1 MKKFIVIEVVV
12 IIALVIGFLVGK
24 SLNSDNPINYY
35 RNADRAWQEA
45 VKTDIPPVTLDDF
58 DQKRLQ
64 QVRALYRE
72 VFDKYPNSDWADDA
86 LYQYASRISRSQEE
100 QFTLFRRII
109 NNYPDSQ
116 WADDSLYG
124 IAVAYY
130 RLGAEASENN
140 PELQDAGDTYYDR
153 SFAFFDQVIR
163 DYSGSALVDQALF
176 NRAMCYYGKKM
187 LEPALEQ
194 LSALTNDLADTLII
208 HEVIYYI
215 GMIYVEQ
222 RKYKNGRVE
231 FRNVI
236 DSGHKELSPLAQFGI
251 AQTYFSEANYEKA
264 IDEYEK
270 VIGNYSATKS
280 AEDARFYI
288 GWSYQRLEKYD
299 EAIFQLEEAIELF
312 PHNEN
317 SSNSQFFIAQIY
329 HAKEDYQGATEAYR
343 KVMDNTTIDY
353 NTRRSAQYR
362 IAKLLEENDD
372 IDGAVGAYQQL
383 LKNFPELHQTPSHPS
398 NNINENYIRKLR
410 SDQL

>member
-130 RLGAEASENN
+130 RLGA
-140 PELQDAGDTYYDR
+140 
-153 SFAFFDQVIR
+153 
-163 DYSGSALVDQALF
+163 
-176 NRAMCYYGKKM
+176 
-187 LEPALEQ
+187 
-194 LSALTNDLADTLII
+194 
-208 HEVIYYI
+208 
-215 GMIYVEQ
+215 
-222 RKYKNGRVE
+222 
-231 FRNVI
+231 
-236 DSGHKELSPLAQFGI
+236 
-251 AQTYFSEANYEKA
+251 
-264 IDEYEK
+264 
-270 VIGNYSATKS
+270 
-280 AEDARFYI
+280 
-288 GWSYQRLEKYD
+288 
-299 EAIFQLEEAIELF
+299 
-312 PHNEN
+312 
-317 SSNSQFFIAQIY
+317 
-329 HAKEDYQGATEAYR
+329 
-343 KVMDNTTIDY
+343 
-353 NTRRSAQYR
+353 
-362 IAKLLEENDD
+362 
-372 IDGAVGAYQQL
+372 
-383 LKNFPELHQTPSHPS
+383 
-398 NNINENYIRKLR
+398 
-410 SDQL
+410 

>member
-1 MKKFIVIEVVV
+1 M
-12 IIALVIGFLVGK
+12 
-24 SLNSDNPINYY
+24 
-35 RNADRAWQEA
+35 
-45 VKTDIPPVTLDDF
+45 
-58 DQKRLQ
+58 
-64 QVRALYRE
+64 
-72 VFDKYPNSDWADDA
+72 
-86 LYQYASRISRSQEE
+86 
-100 QFTLFRRII
+100 
-109 NNYPDSQ
+109 
-116 WADDSLYG
+116 
-124 IAVAYY
+124 
-130 RLGAEASENN
+130 
-140 PELQDAGDTYYDR
+140 QDAGDTYYDR

-163 DYSGSALVDQALF
+163 DYSGSVLVDQALF

-343 KVMDNTTIDY
+343 KVTDNTTIDY

-362 IAKLLEENDD
+362 IAKLLEENND

-383 LKNFPELHQTPSHPS
+383 LKNFPELHQTLSHPS
-398 NNINENYIRKLR
+398 NNINENYIQKLR

>member
-1 MKKFIVIEVVV
+1 MKKFMVVEVAV
-12 IIALVIGFLVGK
+12 IIALAIGFLVGK
-24 SLNSDNPINYY
+24 SLNRDDFINYY
-35 RNADRAWQEA
+35 RDADRAWQEA
-45 VKTDIPPVTLDDF
+45 EKADIPPVTLDDL
-58 DQKRLQ
+58 DQERLQ
-64 QVRALYRE
+64 EVRALYRK
-72 VFDKYPNSDWADDA
+72 VFDKYPDSDWADDA

-109 NNYPDSQ
+109 NNYPDSL

-130 RLGAEASENN
+130 RLGSEAAENN

-163 DYSGSALVDQALF
+163 DYSGSVLVDQALF

-187 LEPALEQ
+187 FGPALEQ
-194 LSALTNDLADTLII
+194 LSALTNDLADTLMI

-222 RKYKNGRVE
+222 RKYEEARIE
-231 FRNVI
+231 FKNVI
-236 DSGHKELSPLAQFGI
+236 DSNHKELSPLAQFGI
-251 AQTYFSEANYEKA
+251 AQTHFSEASYQKA
-264 IDEYEK
+264 IDEYKK
-270 VIGNYSATKS
+270 VIDNYSATKS

-299 EAIFQLEEAIELF
+299 DAILQLEEAIELF

-317 SSNSQFFIAQIY
+317 SPNSQFFIAQIY

-343 KVMDNTTIDY
+343 KVTDNTTIDY

-362 IAKLLEENDD
+362 IAELLEVNDD
-372 IDGAVGAYQQL
+372 IDGAVEAYQQL
-383 LKNFPELHQTPSHPS
+383 LINFPELHQTPSHPS
-398 NNINENYIRKLR
+398 NNINENYIQKLR

>member
-1 MKKFIVIEVVV
+1 MKKFIVIEVAV
-12 IIALVIGFLVGK
+12 IIALIIGFLIGK
-24 SLNSDNPINYY
+24 SLNSDNFINYY

-45 VKTDIPPVTLDDF
+45 EQADIPPVTLDDP
-58 DQKRLQ
+58 DYKRLQ
-64 QVRALYRE
+64 QVRALYRG

-140 PELQDAGDTYYDR
+140 LELQDAGDTYYDR
-153 SFAFFDQVIR
+153 SFALFDRVIR
-163 DYSGSALVDQALF
+163 DYSGSVLVDQALF

-187 LEPALEQ
+187 LGPALEQ
-194 LSALTNDLADTLII
+194 LSALINDLADTLMI

-222 RKYKNGRVE
+222 QKYEDARTE
-231 FRNVI
+231 FRNVV
-236 DSGHKELSPLAQFGI
+236 DSGHKELSPLAQFGV
-251 AQTYFSEANYEKA
+251 AQTYFAEANYENA
-264 IDEYEK
+264 IDEYKK
-270 VIGNYSATKS
+270 VIDGYSATES
-280 AEDARFYI
+280 AEDAQFYI

-299 EAIFQLEEAIELF
+299 EAILQLEEAIELF

-317 SSNSQFFIAQIY
+317 APNSQFFIGQIY
-329 HAKEDYQGATEAYR
+329 YAKKDYQGATEAYR
-343 KVMDNTTIDY
+343 KVADNTTFDY
-353 NTRRSAQYR
+353 NTRRSAQYW
-362 IAKLLEENDD
+362 IAKLLEENND
-372 IDGAVGAYQQL
+372 INEAVGAYKQL
-383 LKNFPELHQTPSHPS
+383 LRNFPELHQTPSHPS
-398 NNINENYIRKLR
+398 NNVNENYIQKLR
-410 SDQL
+410 SNQL